1 MYRSEACFTVALVS
15 LFRSRGYMVQR
26 IESGETGV
34 GIPDIYAVRC
44 GKHYWIEDKNMPT
57 EDTPT
62 DSFKVDW
69 RPGQQAWARAYLQYS
84 GEHSYTVV
92 AFKKTIAIIPMVKVF
107 RGNIVQYG
115 EYSIHANIGD
125 VEREIRG
132 CTIH

>member
-1 MYRSEACFTVALVS
+1 MLCIEVRLVLRLRWYRSFVHVGTWYSVLSPVKLVS
-15 LFRSRGYMVQR
+15 VFRTS
-26 IESGETGV
+26 TLCA
-34 GIPDIYAVRC
+34 AVST
-44 GKHYWIEDKNMPT
+44 MPVA
-57 EDTPT
+57 DTPT